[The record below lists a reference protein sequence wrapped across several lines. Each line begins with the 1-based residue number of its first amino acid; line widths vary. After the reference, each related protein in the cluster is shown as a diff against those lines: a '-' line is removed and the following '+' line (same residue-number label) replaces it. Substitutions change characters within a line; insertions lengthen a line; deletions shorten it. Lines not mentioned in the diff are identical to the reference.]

1 MSSKKRIIMHVDL
14 DYYYAQVEER
24 DNPSIKDKPV
34 VVCVYS
40 GRSKNS
46 GAVATANY
54 IARKYGVKAGIPII
68 QAQQKLKDV
77 DSVFLPMRKQYYTE
91 ISNQIMELLR
101 SFADSFEQRSIDE
114 AYLDVTNKVDNS
126 FDKAYRYAKT
136 IQRAVYKQFKLTCSI
151 GIGPNKLVAKIASD
165 FKKPNG
171 ITLVRPEEVQKFL
184 APLKVK
190 DIPGIGP
197 KTAQIL
203 NKMGYKQIGDLLKV
217 DPTILTERFGKKL
230 GSFIYNAARGIDNRP
245 VKEKE
250 GKKQIGKVH
259 TLKEDIET
267 PTELTEVLT
276 QLVTEVN
283 ERILKNNISFR
294 TINVTFVTDTLKVH
308 SKSKTLSSYF
318 TEINQRVTEEI
329 RTLIDLFFKENE
341 GVKVRRFGIRVS
353 GLKREEKTKQG
364 KLTDFF

>member
-1 MSSKKRIIMHVDL
+1 MSSKKRIVLHVDL

-91 ISNQIMELLR
+91 VSNQIMELLR

-114 AYLDVTNKVDNS
+114 AYLDITNKVDNS
-126 FDKAYRYAKT
+126 FDKAYRYART
-136 IQRAVYKQFKLTCSI
+136 IQKTVYKNFKLTCSI

-203 NKMGYKQIGDLLKV
+203 NEMGYKQIGDLLKI

-230 GSFIYNAARGIDNRP
+230 GSFIYNAARGIDSRP

-250 GKKQIGKVH
+250 GKKQIGKVY
-259 TLKEDIET
+259 TLKEDITT
-267 PTELTEVLT
+267 PTELTGVLT
-276 QLVTEVN
+276 QLVIEVN

-294 TINVTFVTDTLKVH
+294 TINVTFVTDTLKIH
-308 SKSKTLSSYF
+308 SKSKTLNSYF
-318 TEINQRVTEEI
+318 TEINQRVIDEI
-329 RTLIDLFFKENE
+329 KKLIYLFFKENE